1 MKKAVIAADSF
12 KGSLGSEEVA
22 RNIAAGIAAV
32 YPQCD
37 IHCVAVADG
46 GEGTASAIVAATG
59 GRMISAEVTDPLGR
73 PVTASYGIV
82 DGHIAVVDTAA
93 ASGLTLLHPS
103 ERNPMLATT
112 RGTGELIRCA
122 IDAGCDRIIIGAGG
136 SATVDGGMGML
147 EALGFAFLAAD
158 GQRLAGCGANL
169 GRVAAID
176 ASKVTEA
183 VRHTRFEV
191 ACDVRSPLCGD
202 SGAARTFARQKGAAP
217 EQIELLE
224 RGLNSYA
231 AAIFRHCGID
241 IRRMEGAGAAGG
253 LGGGAAALLGA
264 EIRSCIDAVL
274 EAVGFADLAAD
285 ADIIITG
292 EGRMDAQTAM
302 GKVPSGVLAAA
313 RGVPVVALCGC
324 VAEDADTGGYAAV
337 LPIHSYPCTEQEAM
351 QPDRTAADLRRTAE
365 LAARLICI
373 GERQSAEITDKH

>member
-22 RNIAAGIAAV
+22 RNIAVGIRRV
-32 YPQCD
+32 DPQCD

-46 GEGTASAIVAATG
+46 GEGTASAIAGAAG
-59 GRMISAEVTDPLGR
+59 GRMISAEATDPLGR
-73 PVTASYGIV
+73 PVAASYGIV
-82 DGHIAVVDTAA
+82 GGHIAVVDTAA

-103 ERNPMLATT
+103 ERNPMRATT
-112 RGTGELIRCA
+112 RGTGELIRRA

-136 SATVDGGMGML
+136 SATADGGMGML
-147 EALGFAFLAAD
+147 EALGFVFIDAD
-158 GQRLAGCGANL
+158 GHRLAGCGANL

-176 ASKVTEA
+176 DSGVTEA

-202 SGAARTFARQKGAAP
+202 RGAARTFARQKGATP

-224 RGLNSYA
+224 KGLENYA
-231 AAIFRHCGID
+231 AAICRHCGID
-241 IRRMEGAGAAGG
+241 IRRMESAGAAGG
-253 LGGGAAALLGA
+253 LAGGAAALLGA
-264 EIRSCIDAVL
+264 EIRSGIDAVL

-313 RGVPVVALCGC
+313 QGVPVVALCGC
-324 VAEDADTGGYAAV
+324 VAEDAETGGFAAV

-365 LAARLICI
+365 LAARLIWI
-373 GERQSAEITDKH
+373 GERQRAEIADKH